1 MTTLRVPGFELRVD
15 SVAER
20 ATRNAQRATMLRDI
34 LTIAVLVGL
43 LVVAPLGAT
52 SPYFLITPGGAY
64 DIGSR
69 LRVPEDHLRPMG
81 RMAFTAVYEQEAS
94 WAEITRA
101 KIAGQSEIVPA
112 VDIRPPGVSQEQ
124 VNQTNKRLIDESK
137 PIAAVVALRA
147 AGYTVDITGQ
157 GAEVESILQGMPA
170 DGVLQVSDVIVA
182 VDDQRVDNTNAL
194 IDNIRRH
201 QVGEVVTLTVWRS
214 GEQLQLQIATRSSPT
229 EPGRP
234 IVGVTIST
242 YLFDVRMPFP
252 VDIES
257 DNVGGPSAGFMF
269 ALGILD
275 AVTDGDLTR
284 GYYVAGTGTIGAD
297 GTVGA
302 VGGAAEKALA
312 AEQDGAQ
319 VFLVPKD
326 DFQEAGRWVHR
337 IQVQPIERFDDAI
350 RVLCGLSP
358 LASAASPEPPTPC
371 G

>member
-1 MTTLRVPGFELRVD
+1 LRVCIEVKGYDEQDLV
-15 SVAER
+15 
-20 ATRNAQRATMLRDI
+20 RDV
-34 LTIAVLVGL
+34 LTIALLVSI

-69 LRVPEDHLRPMG
+69 LHVPDEQRKPMG
-81 RMAFTAVYEQEAS
+81 RMAFTAVYEQEAN
-94 WAEITRA
+94 WAEVAHA
-101 KIAGQSEIVPA
+101 KIVGQAEVVPA
-112 VDIRPPGVSQEQ
+112 VDVRPPGTTQEE

-147 AGYTVDITGQ
+147 AGYSVNITGQ

-170 DGVLQVSDVIVA
+170 DGVLQVGDIITA
-182 VDDQRVDNTNAL
+182 VDGQPIDTTNAL
-194 IDNIRRH
+194 IESIRRH
-201 QVGEVVTLTVWRS
+201 HVGDEVTLTIRRD
-214 GEQLQLQIATRSSPT
+214 GQEQNVVVGTKSSPT

-242 YLFDVRMPFP
+242 YLFEVHTPFP

-284 GYYVAGTGTIGAD
+284 GYYIAGTGTIAAD

-312 AEQDGAQ
+312 AELDGAQ

-326 DFQEAGRWVHR
+326 DSEEAKRWVR
-337 IQVQPIERFDDAI
+337 KIQIVPIDRFEDAI
-350 RVLCGLSP
+350 HALCALPP
-358 LASAASPEPPTPC
+358 LPSVAAPEPPTPC